1 MNRHFWQ
8 GKKVFVTGHT
18 GFKGSWLS
26 LMLADSGAEVH
37 GFALPPNTN
46 PSIFESAKVAARLA
60 SSTFGDIRDLAV
72 LKKAVDSVNP
82 DIVLHLAAQP
92 LVRFSY
98 KQPLETYSVNV
109 MGTANLLQVALE
121 NSHVKALVN
130 VTTDKCY
137 ENKEWVWPY
146 RENEPL
152 GGFDPYSSSKACSE
166 IVTAA
171 YRQSFY
177 HGAGKGLASARAGN
191 VIGGGDWS
199 EDRLLPD
206 FLRAIDR
213 KETLLIRSPN
223 ATRPWQH
230 VLEPLSGYL
239 ALAEH
244 VYAQPAEFSQ
254 AYNFGPEESDV
265 QSVEWIVKRLCAQ
278 TPSSAYRVEQTTLHE
293 AQCLKLDSSK
303 AKSLLAWRPK
313 LNLSQALDLTLEWHQ
328 AWREGKDMQEIT
340 IGQLR
345 SYEQG

>member
-1 MNRHFWQ
+1 MNRRFWQ

-37 GFALPPNTN
+37 GFALPPNTK
-46 PSIFESAKVAARLA
+46 PSIFESADVASRLA
-60 SSTFGDIRDLAV
+60 SSTFGDIRDLAA
-72 LKKAVDSVNP
+72 LKQAVDSAKP

-92 LVRFSY
+92 LVRYSY

-109 MGTANLLQVALE
+109 MGTAHVLQVALE
-121 NSHVKALVN
+121 NTSVKALVN

-137 ENKEWVWPY
+137 ENKEWIWPY

-166 IVTAA
+166 IVAAA

-213 KETLLIRSPN
+213 QEILVIRSPN

-239 ALAEH
+239 ALAE
-244 VYAQPAEFSQ
+244 YLFSQPVEFSQ

-265 QSVEWIVKRLCAQ
+265 QSVQWIVKRLCGQIAG
-278 TPSSAYRVEQTTLHE
+278 SAYKVEQATLHE

-303 AKSLLAWRPK
+303 AKGQLGWRPK
-313 LNLSQALDLTLEWHQ
+313 LNLTQALDLTLEWHR
-328 AWREGKDMQEIT
+328 AWREGQNMQEMT
-340 IGQLR
+340 IKQLR
-345 SYEQG
+345 SHEQL